1 MISTAF
7 SHNEGVETND
17 GKTLPW
23 ALSHGLKLC
32 YQIRNYE
39 NETVINPTVQ
49 NMLLLEPTCIFM

>member
-1 MISTAF
+1 MVSTAF
-7 SHNEGVETND
+7 SHNEGVEPID

-32 YQIRNYE
+32 YQTRNYE

-49 NMLLLEPTCIFM
+49 NMFCC

>member
-1 MISTAF
+1 MVSTAF
-7 SHNEGVETND
+7 SHNEGVEPND

-23 ALSHGLKLC
+23 ALSRGLKLC

-49 NMLLLEPTCIFM
+49 NMFCC